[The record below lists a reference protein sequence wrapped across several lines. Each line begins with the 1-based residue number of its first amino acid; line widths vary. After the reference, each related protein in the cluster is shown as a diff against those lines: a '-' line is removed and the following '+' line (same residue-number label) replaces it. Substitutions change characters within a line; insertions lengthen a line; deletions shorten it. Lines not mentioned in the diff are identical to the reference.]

1 MSLVA
6 AYSESSED
14 EKEEEENHSV
24 EKTDELSVEDLKAK
38 QFRIQDSFQ
47 IDILDDED
55 WSYTPQNNAVSSNSA
70 SIFSSLPSSNK
81 ERMSYEVEKDD
92 EFLKIKAF
100 SDEIKPNFIIANK
113 EEKAIKFMNL
123 PHPVKGGKKGK
134 VKISLPTY
142 TSGNDSEDEIG
153 SSQIFKG
160 EEKGISSKNKSS
172 LVAILPK
179 PKNSVCVGENK
190 NKVFQK
196 QVNRQLVPHTLKKTL
211 VSDKAQLQQLNN
223 EKINKSQDE
232 LSEDEEVIDGCN
244 FFSLG
249 SYNTSSIEKKDQLNL
264 NDFNVSRDSLQ
275 PASTVEQLHH
285 SSSLEDKESS
295 ASFTETIDSQIPKK
309 ENSYFSNLFSKKI
322 TNDSTL
328 TGINDS
334 TILIKSGNANVSKNL
349 NKISSNGSPHLKQSY
364 SDVTAP
370 YGSAEFNSI
379 ASSTLQNSNTKYVED
394 QHIESKTEPFF
405 AYGYQKT
412 YNEPENIPTV
422 DPVDVYHQSN
432 VDAQLDNDAIKALVG
447 GKRKFRKEDIN
458 IIDVKGEDLQL
469 SKGEYLKNLTQD
481 SGYRPKVSKKDEPR
495 KLEKRKHQITY
506 LAYQAK
512 EREHELRQAWSI
524 SKATRRDTQSKYG
537 F

>member
-14 EKEEEENHSV
+14 EKEEEENHSDK
-24 EKTDELSVEDLKAK
+24 KTNELSVEDLKAK
-38 QFRIQDSFQ
+38 QFRTQDSFQ

-55 WSYTPQNNAVSSNSA
+55 WSYTPQNDAVSSNSV

-81 ERMSYEVEKDD
+81 EKTLYEEEKDD

-100 SDEIKPNFIIANK
+100 SDEIKPGLIINNK
-113 EEKAIKFMNL
+113 EEEAKKFMNL
-123 PHPVKGGKKGK
+123 PQPVKGGKKGK

-153 SSQIFKG
+153 SNQICG
-160 EEKGISSKNKSS
+160 EEKGILSKNKSS

-211 VSDKAQLQQLNN
+211 VSNKGQLQQLNN

-232 LSEDEEVIDGCN
+232 LSEDEDVINGCN

-249 SYNTSSIEKKDQLNL
+249 DNTSSIEDKDQSNL

-275 PASTVEQLHH
+275 PASTVQQLCH
-285 SSSLEDKESS
+285 SPSLKDKESS
-295 ASFTETIDSQIPKK
+295 ALFSEPIDSQIPKK

-328 TGINDS
+328 TGVNDS
-334 TILIKSGNANVSKNL
+334 TNLIKSGNSNVSENL

-379 ASSTLQNSNTKYVED
+379 TSSTLQNSNTKYVEN
-394 QHIESKTEPFF
+394 QHFESKTEPFF

-412 YNEPENIPTV
+412 YNEPESILTV

-432 VDAQLDNDAIKALVG
+432 VDTLLDNDAIKALVG